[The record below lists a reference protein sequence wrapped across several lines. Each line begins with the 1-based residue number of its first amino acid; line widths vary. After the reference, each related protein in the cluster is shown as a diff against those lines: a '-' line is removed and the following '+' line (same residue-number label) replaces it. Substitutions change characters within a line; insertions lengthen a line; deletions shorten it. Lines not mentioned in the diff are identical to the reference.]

1 MGRSTAKSRTMASS
15 TFSIFSSP
23 HRRSQDLRI
32 LLIVAIFFFLASI
45 SQYHGSFDVNIDE
58 DGTVQ
63 SVPAEAGDDDLYYTH
78 HIATFKLDQVRPWT
92 TADTEALSTREGQ
105 EMFEFLGAPP
115 SSPRPAQ
122 GTHIDQQQA
131 LYSEEDRDDGSAVDH
146 SKPGASSGDKMFL
159 HLAKRLRAYRG
170 LWQHLQPDYE
180 GLRVDEK
187 QDQFYVR
194 PSPDLAPAVRLLQ
207 KMEWSLF
214 PWILKS
220 YATTFDLF
228 HDTVAFASRRPIDER
243 RGIVMCVGDRHSV
256 YARTTVKVLR
266 EVLKSSLPIEIY
278 YAGDEDL
285 SKENR
290 AWFDKLP
297 GVKVIDIT
305 TRLDQSL
312 LHLSGPVIKPF
323 AMLVSQFQE
332 VILLDADAYFLQDPE
347 ILFDDGG
354 YQEVGTVFFYARTV
368 PNKHSKVSQA
378 SKRAWLQT
386 ALPSVSNHPSKT
398 RWFRS
403 KGDQDQDSGV
413 VVINK
418 RIHFLGLLAIC
429 KMNDIQERSQPAF
442 RAIWGERESFWIG
455 MEMIQERYSFI
466 RFGGGVIGDLGDSI
480 PYKQDAGGSSPGTSA
495 RMDRVCGNQLH
506 FNYKGQP
513 LWWNS
518 GLVRDKTTD
527 QSPYL
532 KYTAWI
538 RDEHGMWDIEH
549 SCLIQAFHGAL
560 KEVEWNHRQTAFEIL
575 RVDRG
580 VAQELGKPSVKNIL
594 QVPRL
599 VRKDGVKGGNGNNEA
614 V

>member
-1 MGRSTAKSRTMASS
+1 MGRLTSKRMSSPSS

-45 SQYHGSFDVNIDE
+45 SQYHGSFDVSIDE
-58 DGTVQ
+58 DGQVQ
-63 SVPAEAGDDDLYYTH
+63 SVPSEAGDDDLYYTH
-78 HIATFKLDQVRPWT
+78 HIATFKKDQVRPWT
-92 TADTEALSTREGQ
+92 TADTEALSTKEGQ

-115 SSPRPAQ
+115 SSPRPVRGALPI
-122 GTHIDQQQA
+122 GRQQVG
-131 LYSEEDRDDGSAVDH
+131 YGSEDRADYSNNDAAVESSTDRSRAGAGGS
-146 SKPGASSGDKMFL
+146 DKMFL

-180 GLRVDEK
+180 GDK
-187 QDQFYVR
+187 
-194 PSPDLAPAVRLLQ
+194 
-207 KMEWSLF
+207 
-214 PWILKS
+214 
-220 YATTFDLF
+220 
-228 HDTVAFASRRPIDER
+228 
-243 RGIVMCVGDRHSV
+243 HSV

-266 EVLKSSLPIEIY
+266 DVLKSSLPIEIY
-278 YAGDEDL
+278 YVGEQDL

-290 AWFDKLP
+290 AWFEKVQ

-312 LHLSGPVIKPF
+312 LHLSGSVIKPF

-332 VILLDADAYFLQDPE
+332 VILIDADTYFLQDPE

-354 YQEVGTVFFYARTV
+354 YEEVGTVFFYARTV
-368 PNKHSKVSQA
+368 PNKNSKVSQA
-378 SKRAWLQT
+378 SKRAWLDA
-386 ALPSVSNHPSKT
+386 ALPSVSSHPFKT

-413 VVINK
+413 VVMDK

-429 KMNDIQERSQPAF
+429 KMNDVLERNQATY
-442 RAIWGERESFWIG
+442 RATWGEQESFWIG
-455 MEMIQERYSFI
+455 LEMIQERYSFI
-466 RFGGGVIGDLGDSI
+466 RFGGGVIGDLGDSV
-480 PYKQDAGGSSPGTSA
+480 PYKQDSTSNASSVK
-495 RMDRVCGNQLH
+495 MDRVCGNQLH
-506 FNYKGQP
+506 FNHKGQP

-527 QSPYL
+527 GSPYL

-538 RDEHGMWDIEH
+538 RDEHGIWDIEQ
-549 SCLIQAFHGAL
+549 SCLIQGFHGAL
-560 KEVEWNHRQTAFEIL
+560 KEVEWNHRQTAFEML
-575 RVDRG
+575 RIDRR
-580 VAQELGKPSVKNIL
+580 VALELGRPTVKNIL
-594 QVPRL
+594 VVPRL
-599 VRKDGVKGGNGNNEA
+599 LRTDGVKGGKGNNEA

>member
-1 MGRSTAKSRTMASS
+1 MGRSTTKRM
-15 TFSIFSSP
+15 SSP
-23 HRRSQDLRI
+23 SSPFSFFTSHRRSQDLRI
-32 LLIVAIFFFLASI
+32 LLVVAIFFFLASI
-45 SQYHGSFDVNIDE
+45 SQYNGSFDVSIDE
-58 DGTVQ
+58 DGQVQ
-63 SVPAEAGDDDLYYTH
+63 SVPSEAGDDDLYYTH
-78 HIATFKLDQVRPWT
+78 HIATFKKDQVRPWT

-105 EMFEFLGAPP
+105 EMFDFLGAPP
-115 SSPRPAQ
+115 TFLPPGREALPIGRQPLEYGDEDKADYDTAAVSS
-122 GTHIDQQQA
+122 T
-131 LYSEEDRDDGSAVDH
+131 DRSKTGGS
-146 SKPGASSGDKMFL
+146 DKMFF

-180 GLRVDEK
+180 GLRGEDK

-194 PSPDLAPAVRLLQ
+194 PSLDMAPAVRLLQ

-214 PWILKS
+214 PWILKT
-220 YATTFDLF
+220 YATTFDLY
-228 HDTVAFASRRPIDER
+228 HETVAAASRRPIDDR
-243 RGIVMCVGDRHSV
+243 RGIVMCVGDKHSV

-266 EVLKSSLPIEIY
+266 DVHKSSLPIEIY
-278 YAGDEDL
+278 YAGEQDL
-285 SKENR
+285 SRENR
-290 AWFDKLP
+290 AWFDQVP

-312 LHLSGPVIKPF
+312 LQLSGPIIKPF
-323 AMLVSQFQE
+323 ALLVSQFQE

-354 YQEVGTVFFYARTV
+354 YQEAGTVFFYGRTV
-368 PNKHSKVSQA
+368 PNKNSKVSQA
-378 SKRAWLQT
+378 SKRAWLAS

-413 VVINK
+413 VVMDK

-429 KMNDIQERSQPAF
+429 KMNDVQVRNQPTY
-442 RAIWGERESFWIG
+442 RAIWGEQESFWIG
-455 MEMIQERYSFI
+455 LEMIQERYSFI

-480 PYKQDAGGSSPGTSA
+480 PYRQDSSSTST

-506 FNYKGQP
+506 FNHKGQP
-513 LWWNS
+513 LWWNN

-527 QSPYL
+527 GSPYL

-538 RDEHGMWDIEH
+538 RDEHGIWDIEH

-560 KEVEWNHRQTAFEIL
+560 KEVDWNHRQTAFEML
-575 RVDRG
+575 RMDRG
-580 VAQELGKPSVKNIL
+580 VAQELGQPSVKNIL
-594 QVPRL
+594 TVPRL
-599 VRKDGVKGGNGNNEA
+599 LRTDGVKGGNGNNEA

>member
-1 MGRSTAKSRTMASS
+1 MASS
-15 TFSIFSSP
+15 TFSIFSSS
-23 HRRSQDLRI
+23 HRRSHDLRI
-32 LLIVAIFFFLASI
+32 LLVVAIFFFLASI

-78 HIATFKLDQVRPWT
+78 HIATFKPNQVRPWT
-92 TADTEALSTREGQ
+92 TADTGALSTREGL
-105 EMFEFLGAPP
+105 EVFEFLGAPP
-115 SSPRPAQ
+115 SSPRPVQ
-122 GTHIDQQQA
+122 GAPVGRQQS
-131 LYSEEDRDDGSAVDH
+131 LHDDEDRDDSPAADH
-146 SKPGASSGDKMFL
+146 TRSSGGDKMFS

-170 LWQHLQPDYE
+170 LWQYLQPDYE
-180 GLRVDEK
+180 GLRVDDK

-207 KMEWSLF
+207 KMEWSMF
-214 PWILKS
+214 PWILKT

-228 HDTVAFASRRPIDER
+228 HDTVTFASRRPVNER
-243 RGIVMCVGDRHSV
+243 RGIVMCVGNEHSI

-266 EVLKSSLPIEIY
+266 DVLKSTLPIEIY

-290 AWFDKLP
+290 AWFQKLP

-312 LHLSGPVIKPF
+312 LHLSGPIIKPF

-347 ILFDDGG
+347 VLFDDGG
-354 YQEVGTVFFYARTV
+354 YQEAGTVFFYGRTV
-368 PNKHSKVSQA
+368 PNKHNKISQA
-378 SKRAWLQT
+378 SKRAWLEAT
-386 ALPSVSNHPSKT
+386 LPSVSNHPSKT

-429 KMNDIQERSQPAF
+429 KLNDVHERSHPAF
-442 RAIWGERESFWIG
+442 RTIWGERESFWIG

-480 PYKQDAGGSSPGTSA
+480 PYKQDADESPSRAPTQ
-495 RMDRVCGNQLH
+495 MDRVCGNQLH

-538 RDEHGMWDIEH
+538 RDEHGIWDTEN

-560 KEVEWNHRQTAFEIL
+560 KEVEWNHRQTAYEML
-575 RVDRG
+575 RIDRE
-580 VAQELGKPSVKNIL
+580 VAQELAKPSVKNIL

-599 VRKDGVKGGNGNNEA
+599 VRTDGVKGGNGNNEA